1 MKKYRK
7 IIYALII
14 IIGFILWMGL
24 GGAFTEVGRDYA
36 STKMS
41 LLEFSNVV
49 SFRNK
54 TYLEWFDYNK
64 KPNLLD
70 RVKNVFEK
78 NKYYR
83 LQGEEDNVIF
93 TIRYDENGN
102 RELSLKYWLLEEGS
116 IIDKNYLNTL
126 KEIQDKLY
134 GENIPSL
141 VSVQVVIDNFDN
153 IIKEADE
160 TLYSEYIK
168 VEDGYELNYFLNYDK
183 GYFNIV
189 FRDNVE

>member
-1 MKKYRK
+1 MKIYKK
-7 IIYALII
+7 ILYSVVI
-14 IIGFILWMGL
+14 IIGFVLWMGL

-41 LLEFSNVV
+41 LLEFSDVV
-49 SFRNK
+49 VFRNK
-54 TYLEWFDYNK
+54 TYLEWFEYSK
-64 KPNLLD
+64 KPSVVD

-93 TIRYDENGN
+93 TVRYDENGC

-116 IIDKNYLNTL
+116 TINKDYLNTL
-126 KEIQDKLY
+126 KEIQEKLY
-134 GENIPSL
+134 GEDIPSS
-141 VSVQVVIDNFDN
+141 VSVQIVIDNFDD
-153 IIKEADE
+153 IVKEAEE
-160 TLYSEYIK
+160 TLYSVYNK
-168 VEDGYELNYFLNYDK
+168 VESGYEFDYVLNNDK

-189 FRDNVE
+189 FRDNMK